1 MTGTRKGTTPATDAR
16 TAASAAAFLE
26 GQEITTT
33 GCGRCGTEI
42 SGVNGRYACGNCGW
56 VNHWSEGHTELPAHE
71 PTGGTP
77 AGDAPSSDPP
87 SCGIPPR
94 GLPAS

>member
-1 MTGTRKGTTPATDAR
+1 MTGTREQTPPATDAG
-16 TAASAAAFLE
+16 TAACAAAFLK

-56 VNHWSEGHTELPAHE
+56 VNHWSEGHTELPAYD
-71 PTGGTP
+71 PV
-77 AGDAPSSDPP
+77 GDFPMDEPP
-87 SCGIPPR
+87 ST
-94 GLPAS
+94 

>member
-1 MTGTRKGTTPATDAR
+1 MTGTREHTPPATDAR

-56 VNHWSEGHTELPAHE
+56 VNHWSEGHTELPAYD
-71 PTGGTP
+71 PVGDVPVGDLP
-77 AGDAPSSDPP
+77 AGEH
-87 SCGIPPR
+87 PR
-94 GLPAS
+94 A

>member
-1 MTGTRKGTTPATDAR
+1 MTGTQDHTQPATDAG
-16 TAASAAAFLE
+16 TGAFAAAFLE

-56 VNHWSEGHTELPAHE
+56 VNHWSEGHTELPAYDPVGDLPLSGH
-71 PTGGTP
+71 PTT
-77 AGDAPSSDPP
+77 
-87 SCGIPPR
+87 
-94 GLPAS
+94 